1 MTWLAGRSARIG
13 FITLVATILTVGIS
27 VGICGDAVAKHGK
40 GRLHARSS
48 IAESHAQLVSQQ
60 PARPGP
66 MRYYGGPKS
75 PMWRGPAEN

>member
-13 FITLVATILTVGIS
+13 FITLVTTILTVGIH
-27 VGICGDAVAKHGK
+27 GDAVAKHGK
-40 GRLHARSS
+40 RRLHARSS
-48 IAESHAQLVSQQ
+48 ISESHAQFVSQQ

-75 PMWRGPAEN
+75 PMSRGPAEN